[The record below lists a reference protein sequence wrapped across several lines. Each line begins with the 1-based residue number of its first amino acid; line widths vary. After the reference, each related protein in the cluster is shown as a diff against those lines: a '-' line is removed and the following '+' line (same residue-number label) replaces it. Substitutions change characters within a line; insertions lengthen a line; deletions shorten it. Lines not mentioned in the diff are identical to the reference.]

1 MSRDFRRGGPKSRE
15 EYDVILKIDQDQ
27 HSMDAA
33 TSEYS
38 VIVNRDGEHVHVS
51 PRRNKEGEWEL
62 DLYDGRRV
70 VFPGGFPFEVTLPQ
84 FRHLQVLKITTKGI
98 RTIPEGI
105 KDLENITRLWLVRGD
120 LEGFPSAV
128 CQLNKLTHLYLNG
141 NEKIK
146 AIPPGTCGKMKRL
159 RELYMARCGLT
170 CLPEDLDQM
179 VNLETLYLTGNSLS
193 HLGNGLKN
201 MTKLTYVDLCYNPFE
216 SLEEEFPFDTLVNIE
231 YLDLSETNMKTL
243 PGEIGQMVKIKRI
256 LLFGNQLE
264 CLPKEF
270 CNLPSDALVYL
281 SGNLLTSP
289 PLDVCESGM
298 PSIKSYFQSLE
309 GDTAV
314 KRTKRTK
321 MIVLGESQSGKSSLL
336 RAILLFLKGLV
347 QDACVKEED
356 RTIGI
361 DQHRVSLKDVDLVVL
376 DSGGQRSYSPINQLF
391 TSNSCLVIITADAKQ
406 YTVTGEMAFRC
417 LVRPYLQRIYDYVK
431 AAVVLPVIT
440 KADLVTDDQLQ
451 LVATDLGHKI
461 LEFEKERESI
471 MDKHR
476 QQHSGMSTERQNITI
491 IAKKKEEWQESQQQY
506 QEWRMSKIMSTS
518 ARKAVGLNILLGYV
532 NELLQDRSLFPGL
545 DTLLP
550 SSWVKSEDQ
559 LQSLAKIHSPPIRSL
574 PATCDAIIPCGVS
587 TENAQGLLSYLHT
600 VGSICHYDQHPS
612 LRQHIILEP
621 QFLIDLLKA
630 VYHHQLNSILTMD
643 SIPPSQHSLVTQ
655 RELEGMLSNL
665 SENGIASV
673 KLLRL
678 VWSKFGFKE
687 EHDNLMIKLLVSFH
701 FAYVRCDN
709 DHVIKAVNALVEGN
723 VDDGCDDLLS
733 LLKEHNGELL
743 LPWFFPDKKPDGLPT
758 VHPSDR
764 SVSVCLAYSFS
775 LSLPEGLFQRVSA
788 RCHRHSNSTHHWL
801 SGVHMEYAAIT
812 AVLLCDEKRAEIVLS
827 ANTLQS
833 VNAHARLWQ
842 VVSRLITDIENEIRH
857 APGAIHVVQRYMS
870 ASPED
875 IQSAPNVGARQD
887 EVQLHKDYP
896 VFQVSVKDP
905 VARELKKH
913 KTALANAQAFI
924 KLPLANVLSTES
936 GQEVTEQEAEDIAF
950 QIENDSAVSK
960 LRFALR
966 VKETSVESSDV
977 CDRALAVI
985 HKWRQSTSYACVSI
999 LRDALHKVG
1008 LEKVDKSVFGH
1019 IQDCTL
1025 SKPEAGASLPETVN
1039 LEGKSR
1045 STPGEQTVLVSH
1057 CSNSIGL
1064 VGFADMLSRNF
1075 EVATPSTLSIALHG
1089 VVFCIELLSENKVFQ
1104 AVLKLGV
1111 AQWHS
1116 IGLQMGLTGPQIKA
1130 CTFDIPSLGS
1140 KLEALIEVKI
1150 RECGVEE
1157 TEKCLLSACERIPEP
1172 IIGSVL
1178 DYIKSGS
1185 SGMSPHESV
1194 QGRCQCL
1201 LLLVMLHLLLC
1212 PSCVKCCSLKMTT
1225 LGVPG
1230 LPLQRLK
1237 S

>member
-1 MSRDFRRGGPKSRE
+1 MSTFVSRDFRRGGPKSRE
-15 EYDVILKIDQDQ
+15 EYDVILEIDQKQ

-38 VIVNRDGEHVHVS
+38 VIVNRDGERVHVS
-51 PRRNKEGEWEL
+51 PRRNEEGEWEL

-84 FRHLQVLKITTKGI
+84 FRHLQVLKISTEGI

-105 KDLENITRLWLVRGD
+105 KDLENVTRLVLGYGD

-128 CQLNKLTHLYLNG
+128 CQLNKLTELNLSG

-146 AIPPGTCGKMKRL
+146 EIPPGACGKMKRL
-159 RELYMARCGLT
+159 RELDMARCGLT

-179 VNLETLYLTGNSLS
+179 VNLETLSLRDNSLS
-193 HLGNGLKN
+193 HLCNGFKN
-201 MTKLTYVDLCYNPFE
+201 MTKLTWVSLGENPFE

-231 YLDLSETNMKTL
+231 YLDLDHTNMKTL
-243 PGEIGQMVKIKRI
+243 PGGIGQMVKIKQI
-256 LLFGNQLE
+256 SLYGNQLE

-270 CNLPSDALVYL
+270 CNLPSDAQVYL
-281 SGNLLTSP
+281 FDNPLSSP

-440 KADLVTDDQLQ
+440 KADLVTHDQLQ
-451 LVATDLGHKI
+451 LVITDLGHKI
-461 LEFEKERESI
+461 CEFEKERESI
-471 MDKHR
+471 MDMHR
-476 QQHSGMSTERQNITI
+476 QQHSGMSTERQNITV
-491 IAKKKEEWQESQQQY
+491 IAKKEDDEWPETEQDYEEY
-506 QEWRMSKIMSTS
+506 VSKIMSTS
-518 ARKAVGLNILLGYV
+518 ARTSVGLDNLLGYV

-550 SSWVKSEDQ
+550 SSWVQSEDQ
-559 LQSLAKIHSPPIRSL
+559 LQSLAKIHSPPICSL
-574 PATCDAIIPCGVS
+574 PATCDAIVPCGVS
-587 TENAQGLLSYLHT
+587 PENAQGLLSYLHT

-612 LRQHIILEP
+612 LRQHVFLQP

-643 SIPPSQHSLVTQ
+643 SIPPSQRSLVTQ

-678 VWSKFGFKE
+678 VWSKFGFKQ

-842 VVSRLITDIENEIRH
+842 VVSRLITDIENEIRQ

-870 ASPED
+870 ASPEG

-905 VARELKKH
+905 VAREVEKH
-913 KTALANAQAFI
+913 KIAVADAQTFI
-924 KLPLANVLSTES
+924 SLPLANVLSPES

-985 HKWRQSTSYACVSI
+985 NKWRQSTSYACVSI

-1008 LEKVDKSVFGH
+1008 LQSIDESVFGH
-1019 IQDCTL
+1019 IQDWTL
-1025 SKPEAGASLPETVN
+1025 TRPESGTASLSLPGIPGSA
-1039 LEGKSR
+1039 GKR
-1045 STPGEQTVLVSH
+1045 SSSPGKE
-1057 CSNSIGL
+1057 I
-1064 VGFADMLSRNF
+1064 
-1075 EVATPSTLSIALHG
+1075 
-1089 VVFCIELLSENKVFQ
+1089 VV
-1104 AVLKLGV
+1104 
-1111 AQWHS
+1111 
-1116 IGLQMGLTGPQIKA
+1116 
-1130 CTFDIPSLGS
+1130 D
-1140 KLEALIEVKI
+1140 
-1150 RECGVEE
+1150 
-1157 TEKCLLSACERIPEP
+1157 
-1172 IIGSVL
+1172 
-1178 DYIKSGS
+1178 
-1185 SGMSPHESV
+1185 
-1194 QGRCQCL
+1194 
-1201 LLLVMLHLLLC
+1201 
-1212 PSCVKCCSLKMTT
+1212 
-1225 LGVPG
+1225 
-1230 LPLQRLK
+1230 
-1237 S
+1237 

>member
-1 MSRDFRRGGPKSRE
+1 M
-15 EYDVILKIDQDQ
+15 
-27 HSMDAA
+27 
-33 TSEYS
+33 
-38 VIVNRDGEHVHVS
+38 
-51 PRRNKEGEWEL
+51 
-62 DLYDGRRV
+62 
-70 VFPGGFPFEVTLPQ
+70 
-84 FRHLQVLKITTKGI
+84 
-98 RTIPEGI
+98 
-105 KDLENITRLWLVRGD
+105 
-120 LEGFPSAV
+120 
-128 CQLNKLTHLYLNG
+128 CQLNKLTQLALSG

-146 AIPPGTCGKMKRL
+146 EIPPGACGKMKRL
-159 RELYMARCGLT
+159 RELFMVGCGLT

-179 VNLETLYLTGNSLS
+179 VNLEALNLRGNSPS

-201 MTKLTYVDLCYNPFE
+201 MTKLTYVDLGDNPFE

-231 YLDLSETNMKTL
+231 ELRLDQTNMKTL
-243 PGEIGQMVKIKRI
+243 PGGIGQMVKIKI
-256 LLFGNQLE
+256 IWLEGNKLE

-270 CNLPSDALVYL
+270 CNLPSDAEVDLDDNPL
-281 SGNLLTSP
+281 SSP

-336 RAILLFLKGLV
+336 RAILLFLKRLV

-391 TSNSCLVIITADAKQ
+391 TSNSCLVIITTDAKQ

-431 AAVVLPVIT
+431 TAVVLPVIT
-440 KADLVTDDQLQ
+440 KADLVTHDQLQ
-451 LVATDLGHKI
+451 LVITDLGHKI

-476 QQHSGMSTERQNITI
+476 QQHSGMSTDRQNITI
-491 IAKKKEEWQESQQQY
+491 IAKRNRFETQQQY
-506 QEWRMSKIMSTS
+506 QERIMSTS
-518 ARKAVGLNILLGYV
+518 ARTAVGLNNLLGYV

-550 SSWVKSEDQ
+550 SSWVQSEDQ

-574 PATCDAIIPCGVS
+574 PATCDAIVPCGVS
-587 TENAQGLLSYLHT
+587 PENAQCLLSYLHT

-612 LRQHIILEP
+612 LRQHVFLQP

-630 VYHHQLNSILTMD
+630 VYHHQLNSMLTVD
-643 SIPPSQHSLVTQ
+643 SIPPSQRSLVTQ

-842 VVSRLITDIENEIRH
+842 VVSRLITDIENEIRQ

-870 ASPED
+870 ASPEG

-887 EVQLHKDYP
+887 EVQLHKEYP

-913 KTALANAQAFI
+913 KIAVANAQAFI
-924 KLPLANVLSTES
+924 KLPLANVLSTEN
-936 GQEVTEQEAEDIAF
+936 GERVTEQEAEDIAI
-950 QIENDSAVSK
+950 QIEDDSSVSE
-960 LRFALR
+960 LSFLLR
-966 VKETSVESSDV
+966 VKEAEVESSGV
-977 CDRALAVI
+977 HFKVFAAI
-985 HKWRQSTSYACVSI
+985 NKWRQSSSHACISV
-999 LRDALHKVG
+999 LRDVLHKVG
-1008 LEKVDKSVFGH
+1008 LQEVDESVFGH
-1019 IQDCTL
+1019 IQDQTL
-1025 SKPEAGASLPETVN
+1025 TKLQAGASALSLP
-1039 LEGKSR
+1039 G
-1045 STPGEQTVLVSH
+1045 
-1057 CSNSIGL
+1057 
-1064 VGFADMLSRNF
+1064 
-1075 EVATPSTLSIALHG
+1075 
-1089 VVFCIELLSENKVFQ
+1089 
-1104 AVLKLGV
+1104 
-1111 AQWHS
+1111 
-1116 IGLQMGLTGPQIKA
+1116 
-1130 CTFDIPSLGS
+1130 IPD
-1140 KLEALIEVKI
+1140 
-1150 RECGVEE
+1150 VEME
-1157 TEKCLLSACERIPEP
+1157 
-1172 IIGSVL
+1172 
-1178 DYIKSGS
+1178 
-1185 SGMSPHESV
+1185 SGMSQHQSV
-1194 QGRCQCL
+1194 GGEYGWLVRPML
-1201 LLLVMLHLLLC
+1201 LN
-1212 PSCVKCCSLKMTT
+1212 
-1225 LGVPG
+1225 
-1230 LPLQRLK
+1230 
-1237 S
+1237 

>member
-1 MSRDFRRGGPKSRE
+1 ME
-15 EYDVILKIDQDQ
+15 C
-27 HSMDAA
+27 
-33 TSEYS
+33 S
-38 VIVNRDGEHVHVS
+38 VMVKRDGEDVRVS
-51 PRRNKEGEWEL
+51 PRRNEKVEWEL
-62 DLYDGRRV
+62 DLHYSLGSRV
-70 VFPGGFPFEVTLPQ
+70 VVPGGFPFEVTLPQ
-84 FRHLQVLKITTKGI
+84 FRHLQFLKISTKGI
-98 RTIPEGI
+98 RTIPEGM
-105 KDLENITRLWLVRGD
+105 KDLENVTRLWLEDGD

-128 CQLNKLTHLYLNG
+128 CQLNKLTQLALSG

-146 AIPPGTCGKMKRL
+146 EIPPGACGKMKRL
-159 RELYMARCGLT
+159 REFSMYRCGLT

-179 VNLETLYLTGNSLS
+179 VDLDTLALSDNSLS
-193 HLGNGLKN
+193 HLGNNLKN
-201 MTKLTYVDLCYNPFE
+201 MTKLTYVDLGYNPFE

-231 YLDLSETNMKTL
+231 YLHLENTNLKTL
-243 PGEIGQMVKIKRI
+243 PGWIGQMVKIKSIR
-256 LLFGNQLE
+256 LQGNKLE

-270 CNLPSDALVYL
+270 CNLPSDAEVHLFGNPL
-281 SGNLLTSP
+281 SSP

-440 KADLVTDDQLQ
+440 KADLVTHDQLQ
-451 LVATDLGHKI
+451 LVITDLGHKL
-461 LEFEKERESI
+461 LEFENERESI
-471 MDKHR
+471 MDNNR

-491 IAKKKEEWQESQQQY
+491 IAKIDLDLDISLDENIARHQDK
-506 QEWRMSKIMSTS
+506 RVSKITSTS
-518 ARKAVGLNILLGYV
+518 ARTAVGINDLLGYV

-550 SSWVKSEDQ
+550 SSWVQSEDQ

-574 PATCDAIIPCGVS
+574 PATCDAIVPCGVS
-587 TENAQGLLSYLHT
+587 PENAQGLLSYLHT

-612 LRQHIILEP
+612 LRQHVFLQP

-630 VYHHQLNSILTMD
+630 VYHHQLNSMLTVD
-643 SIPPSQHSLVTQ
+643 SIPPSQRSLVTQ

-678 VWSKFGFKE
+678 IWSKFGFKE
-687 EHDNLMIKLLVSFH
+687 EHDNLMIKLLVSFN

-709 DHVIKAVNALVEGN
+709 EHVIETVNALVEGN
-723 VDDGCDDLLS
+723 VDQGSDDLLG
-733 LLKEHNGELL
+733 LLKEHNGDLL

-764 SVSVCLAYSFS
+764 SISVCLAYSFS

-842 VVSRLITDIENEIRH
+842 VVSRLITDIENEIRQ

-870 ASPED
+870 ASPEG

-913 KTALANAQAFI
+913 KTAVANAQAFI
-924 KLPLANVLSTES
+924 KLPLAKVLSTENGEERS
-936 GQEVTEQEAEDIAF
+936 
-950 QIENDSAVSK
+950 
-960 LRFALR
+960 
-966 VKETSVESSDV
+966 
-977 CDRALAVI
+977 DRA
-985 HKWRQSTSYACVSI
+985 
-999 LRDALHKVG
+999 
-1008 LEKVDKSVFGH
+1008 
-1019 IQDCTL
+1019 
-1025 SKPEAGASLPETVN
+1025 
-1039 LEGKSR
+1039 
-1045 STPGEQTVLVSH
+1045 
-1057 CSNSIGL
+1057 
-1064 VGFADMLSRNF
+1064 
-1075 EVATPSTLSIALHG
+1075 
-1089 VVFCIELLSENKVFQ
+1089 
-1104 AVLKLGV
+1104 
-1111 AQWHS
+1111 
-1116 IGLQMGLTGPQIKA
+1116 
-1130 CTFDIPSLGS
+1130 
-1140 KLEALIEVKI
+1140 
-1150 RECGVEE
+1150 
-1157 TEKCLLSACERIPEP
+1157 
-1172 IIGSVL
+1172 
-1178 DYIKSGS
+1178 
-1185 SGMSPHESV
+1185 
-1194 QGRCQCL
+1194 RC
-1201 LLLVMLHLLLC
+1201 
-1212 PSCVKCCSLKMTT
+1212 
-1225 LGVPG
+1225 
-1230 LPLQRLK
+1230 
-1237 S
+1237 

>member
-1 MSRDFRRGGPKSRE
+1 MSTFVSRDFRRGGPKSRE

-38 VIVNRDGEHVHVS
+38 VIVNTDDGEHVHVS

-84 FRHLQVLKITTKGI
+84 FRHLQVLMISTEGI

-105 KDLENITRLWLVRGD
+105 KDLENVTRLVLVYGD

-128 CQLNKLTHLYLNG
+128 CQLNKLTQLDLGG

-146 AIPPGTCGKMKRL
+146 EIPPGACGRMKRL
-159 RELYMARCGLT
+159 RGLYMWGCGLT

-179 VNLETLYLTGNSLS
+179 VNLETLNLRDNSLS

-201 MTKLTYVDLCYNPFE
+201 MTKLTWVNLDDNPFE

-231 YLDLSETNMKTL
+231 YLYLARTNMKTL
-243 PGEIGQMVKIKRI
+243 PGGIGQMVKIKTI
-256 LLFGNQLE
+256 YLIGNRLE

-270 CNLPSDALVYL
+270 CNLPSDATVYL
-281 SGNLLTSP
+281 HGNPLSSP
-289 PLDVCESGM
+289 PLDVCYAGM

-336 RAILLFLKGLV
+336 RAILLFLQGLV

-440 KADLVTDDQLQ
+440 KADLVTHDQLQ
-451 LVATDLGHKI
+451 LVITDLGHKI
-461 LEFEKERESI
+461 LEFQKERESI
-471 MDKHR
+471 MEKHR

-491 IAKKKEEWQESQQQY
+491 MSKKKEEWWETQQQY
-506 QEWRMSKIMSTS
+506 EERYVSKIMSTS
-518 ARKAVGLNILLGYV
+518 ARTAVGLNILLGYV
-532 NELLQDRSLFPGL
+532 NELLQDRSLFPSL

-550 SSWVKSEDQ
+550 SSWVKSEDE
-559 LQSLAKIHSPPIRSL
+559 LQSLAKIHSPPIHSL
-574 PATCDAIIPCGVS
+574 PATCDAIVPCGVS
-587 TENAQGLLSYLHT
+587 PENAQGLLSYLHT
-600 VGSICHYDQHPS
+600 VGSICHYDQRPS
-612 LRQHIILEP
+612 LRQHIFLQP

-643 SIPPSQHSLVTQ
+643 SIPPSQRSLVTQ
-655 RELEGMLSNL
+655 RELEEMLSNL

-678 VWSKFGFKE
+678 IWSKFGFKA
-687 EHDNLMIKLLVSFH
+687 EHDNLMIKLLVSFN

-758 VHPSDR
+758 ERPSDR

-812 AVLLCDEKRAEIVLS
+812 AVLLCDEERAEIVLS
-827 ANTLQS
+827 ANTVMS

-842 VVSRLITDIENEIRH
+842 VVSRLITDIENEIRQ
-857 APGAIHVVQRYMS
+857 AAGALHVVRRYMS
-870 ASPED
+870 ASPEG
-875 IQSAPNVGARQD
+875 IQSAPNVGARRD
-887 EVQLHKDYP
+887 EVRLHKDYP

-905 VARELKKH
+905 VAREVEKH
-913 KTALANAQAFI
+913 KIAVADAQTFI
-924 KLPLANVLSTES
+924 SLPLANVLSPES

-985 HKWRQSTSYACVSI
+985 NKWRQSTSYACVSI

-1008 LEKVDKSVFGH
+1008 LQSIDESVFGH
-1019 IQDCTL
+1019 IQDWTL
-1025 SKPEAGASLPETVN
+1025 TRPESGTASLSLPGIPGSA
-1039 LEGKSR
+1039 GKRR
-1045 STPGEQTVLVSH
+1045 SSPGKE
-1057 CSNSIGL
+1057 I
-1064 VGFADMLSRNF
+1064 
-1075 EVATPSTLSIALHG
+1075 
-1089 VVFCIELLSENKVFQ
+1089 VV
-1104 AVLKLGV
+1104 
-1111 AQWHS
+1111 
-1116 IGLQMGLTGPQIKA
+1116 
-1130 CTFDIPSLGS
+1130 D
-1140 KLEALIEVKI
+1140 
-1150 RECGVEE
+1150 
-1157 TEKCLLSACERIPEP
+1157 
-1172 IIGSVL
+1172 
-1178 DYIKSGS
+1178 
-1185 SGMSPHESV
+1185 
-1194 QGRCQCL
+1194 
-1201 LLLVMLHLLLC
+1201 
-1212 PSCVKCCSLKMTT
+1212 
-1225 LGVPG
+1225 
-1230 LPLQRLK
+1230 
-1237 S
+1237 

>member
-1 MSRDFRRGGPKSRE
+1 
-15 EYDVILKIDQDQ
+15 
-27 HSMDAA
+27 MDAA
-33 TSEYS
+33 PSECS
-38 VIVNRDGEHVHVS
+38 VMVKRDGEDVRVS
-51 PRRNKEGEWEL
+51 SRRNEKGEWVL
-62 DLYDGRRV
+62 DLYDGIRV
-70 VFPGGFPFEVTLPQ
+70 VVPGGFPFEVTLPQ
-84 FRHLQVLKITTKGI
+84 FRHLQVLMISTKGM
-98 RTIPEGI
+98 RTIPGDI
-105 KDLENITRLWLVRGD
+105 KDLENVTRLWLVDGD

-128 CQLNKLTHLYLNG
+128 CQLNKLTQLNLSW

-146 AIPPGTCGKMKRL
+146 EIPPGACGKMKRL
-159 RELYMARCGLT
+159 RELYMSRCGLT
-170 CLPEDLDQM
+170 CLPKDLDQM
-179 VNLETLYLTGNSLS
+179 VNLETLDLPDNSLS

-201 MTKLTYVDLCYNPFE
+201 MTKLTWVDLGDNPFDC
-216 SLEEEFPFDTLVNIE
+216 LEEEFPFDTLVNIE
-231 YLDLSETNMKTL
+231 HLDLENTNMKIL
-243 PGEIGQMVKIKRI
+243 PGGIGQMVKIKSI
-256 LLFGNQLE
+256 YLDGNKLK

-270 CNLPSDALVYL
+270 CNLPSDASVILDDNPL
-281 SGNLLTSP
+281 SSP

-321 MIVLGESQSGKSSLL
+321 MIVLGESQSGKSSLI
-336 RAILLFLKGLV
+336 RAILLFLK
-347 QDACVKEED
+347 DANRPTIIRAVKQLFKGTMKKDICVKEED

-440 KADLVTDDQLQ
+440 KADLVTEDQLQ
-451 LVATDLGHKI
+451 VVTTDLGHKI

-491 IAKKKEEWQESQQQY
+491 IAKIDWDLDISLDENIARHQDK
-506 QEWRMSKIMSTS
+506 RVSKITSTS
-518 ARKAVGLNILLGYV
+518 ARTAVGINDLLGYV

-559 LQSLAKIHSPPIRSL
+559 LQSLAKIRSPPIRSL
-574 PATCDAIIPCGVS
+574 PATCDAIVPCGVS
-587 TENAQGLLSYLHT
+587 PKNAQGLLSYLHT
-600 VGSICHYDQHPS
+600 VGSICHYDQLPS
-612 LRQHIILEP
+612 LRQHVFLQP

-643 SIPPSQHSLVTQ
+643 SIPLSQRSLVTP
-655 RELEGMLSNL
+655 RELKGMLTKL

-678 VWSKFGFKE
+678 IWSKFGFKE
-687 EHDNLMIKLLVSFH
+687 EHDNLMIKLLVSFN

-709 DHVIKAVNALVEGN
+709 EHVIETVNALVEGN
-723 VDDGCDDLLS
+723 LDQGSDDLLG

-743 LPWFFPDKKPDGLPT
+743 LPWFFQDKKPDGLPT
-758 VHPSDR
+758 VCLSDQ
-764 SVSVCLAYSFS
+764 SVSVCLTYSFS
-775 LSLPEGLFQRVSA
+775 MSFPEGLFQRVSA

-812 AVLLCDEKRAEIVLS
+812 AHLQCDEESAEMVLS
-827 ANTLQS
+827 ASTVRSL
-833 VNAHARLWQ
+833 NAYDRLWQ
-842 VVSRLITDIENEIRH
+842 VVWRLIIDIENEIKQ
-857 APGAIHVVQRYMS
+857 APGTVHTVQRYIS
-870 ASPED
+870 ATSLNG
-875 IQSAPNVGARQD
+875 IQSVPGVGARED
-887 EVQLHKDYP
+887 DVQLHKDFP
-896 VFQVSVKDP
+896 VFQMNAKDP
-905 VARELKKH
+905 VACEVEKH
-913 KTALANAQAFI
+913 KIAVADAQAFI
-924 KLPLANVLSTES
+924 KLPLANVLSPEN
-936 GQEVTEQEAEDIAF
+936 GQEVTEQDAEDVAF
-950 QIENDSAVSK
+950 LIENDSAVSK

-985 HKWRQSTSYACVSI
+985 NKWRQSTSYACVSI
-999 LRDALHKVG
+999 LRDALHRVG
-1008 LEKVDKSVFGH
+1008 LQKVDKSVFGH
-1019 IQDCTL
+1019 IRDCTL
-1025 SKPEAGASLPETVN
+1025 SKPEAESSLPETVH
-1039 LEGKSR
+1039 LEGKSK
-1045 STPGEQTVLVSH
+1045 STPGEQIVIVSH
-1057 CSNSIGL
+1057 YRDSKGL
-1064 VGFADMLSRNF
+1064 VGFADRLTRNF
-1075 EVATPSTLSIALHG
+1075 QVATLSYCTLNG
-1089 VVFCIELLSENKVFQ
+1089 VVLCIELLSENKVFQ

-1130 CTFDIPSLGS
+1130 CTFDIPSLSS
-1140 KLEALIEVKI
+1140 KLEALIELKI

-1172 IIGSVL
+1172 IIGSVM
-1178 DYIKSGS
+1178 DFIKSRS
-1185 SGMSPHESV
+1185 SGMSEH
-1194 QGRCQCL
+1194 
-1201 LLLVMLHLLLC
+1201 
-1212 PSCVKCCSLKMTT
+1212 KSLN
-1225 LGVPG
+1225 GECD
-1230 LPLQRLK
+1230 
-1237 S
+1237 

>member
-15 EYDVILKIDQDQ
+15 EYDVILKIDQKQ

-51 PRRNKEGEWEL
+51 PRRNEEGEWEL
-62 DLYDGRRV
+62 DLYGRRV
-70 VFPGGFPFEVTLPQ
+70 VIPGGFPFEVTLPQ

-105 KDLENITRLWLVRGD
+105 KDLENVTRLWLVVGD

-128 CQLNKLTHLYLNG
+128 CQLNKLTDLNLSW
-141 NEKIK
+141 NQKIK
-146 AIPPGTCGKMKRL
+146 EIPPGACGKMKRL
-159 RELYMARCGLT
+159 RRLYMSGCGLT

-179 VNLETLYLTGNSLS
+179 VNLETLDLRGNSLS
-193 HLGNGLKN
+193 HLGNNLKN
-201 MTKLTYVDLCYNPFE
+201 MTKLTYVLLAENPFE

-231 YLDLSETNMKTL
+231 CLYLGRTNMKTL
-243 PGEIGQMVKIKRI
+243 PGGIGQMVKIKEI
-256 LLFGNQLE
+256 SLYGNQLE

-270 CNLPSDALVYL
+270 CNLPSDAQVYL
-281 SGNLLTSP
+281 FDNPLSSP

-321 MIVLGESQSGKSSLL
+321 MIVLGESQSGKSSLI

-440 KADLVTDDQLQ
+440 KADLVTHDQLQ
-451 LVATDLGHKI
+451 LVITDLGHKI
-461 LEFEKERESI
+461 LEFQEERESI
-471 MDKHR
+471 VDKHR
-476 QQHSGMSTERQNITI
+476 QQHSGMSTDRQNITI
-491 IAKKKEEWQESQQQY
+491 IAKKFEEWVESQQEY
-506 QEWRMSKIMSTS
+506 EERCVSKIMSTS
-518 ARKAVGLNILLGYV
+518 ARRAVGLNNLLGYV
-532 NELLQDRSLFPGL
+532 NKLLQDRSLFPGL

-550 SSWVKSEDQ
+550 SSWVQSEDQ
-559 LQSLAKIHSPPIRSL
+559 LQSLAKIDSPPIRSL

-587 TENAQGLLSYLHT
+587 PENAQGLLSYLHT

-612 LRQHIILEP
+612 LRQHVFLQP

-630 VYHHQLNSILTMD
+630 IFHHQLNSILTMD
-643 SIPPSQHSLVTQ
+643 SITPSQRSLVTQ
-655 RELEGMLSNL
+655 RELEEMLTNL

-678 VWSKFGFKE
+678 VWSKFGFKQ
-687 EHDNLMIKLLVSFH
+687 EHENLMIKLLVSFN

-709 DHVIKAVNALVEGN
+709 EHVVKAVNALVEGN
-723 VDDGCDDLLS
+723 VDEGCDDLLS

-758 VHPSDR
+758 VHPSNR

-775 LSLPEGLFQRVSA
+775 VSLPEGLFQRVSA

-812 AVLLCDEKRAEIVLS
+812 AVLQCDEERAEIVLF
-827 ANTLQS
+827 ANTVQS

-842 VVSRLITDIENEIRH
+842 VVSRLIVDIESEIKQ
-857 APGAIHVVQRYMS
+857 APGAIHVVRRYMS
-870 ASPED
+870 ASPEG
-875 IQSAPNVGARQD
+875 IQSAPNVGARRN
-887 EVQLHKDYP
+887 EVHLHKDYP
-896 VFQVSVKDP
+896 VFQVSAKDP
-905 VARELKKH
+905 VARGLKKH
-913 KTALANAQAFI
+913 KIALANAQAFI
-924 KLPLANVLSTES
+924 KLPLVNVLSTEN
-936 GQEVTEQEAEDIAF
+936 GEKVTEQEAEDIAM
-950 QIENDSAVSK
+950 QIEDDSSVSE
-960 LRFALR
+960 LSFLLR
-966 VKETSVESSDV
+966 VKEAEVESSGV
-977 CDRALAVI
+977 HSKAFAVI
-985 HKWRQSTSYACVSI
+985 NKWRQSSSHACISV
-999 LRDALHKVG
+999 LRDVLHKVG
-1008 LEKVDKSVFGH
+1008 LQEVDESVFGH
-1019 IQDCTL
+1019 IQDQTL
-1025 SKPEAGASLPETVN
+1025 TKLQAGASALSLP
-1039 LEGKSR
+1039 G
-1045 STPGEQTVLVSH
+1045 
-1057 CSNSIGL
+1057 
-1064 VGFADMLSRNF
+1064 
-1075 EVATPSTLSIALHG
+1075 
-1089 VVFCIELLSENKVFQ
+1089 
-1104 AVLKLGV
+1104 
-1111 AQWHS
+1111 
-1116 IGLQMGLTGPQIKA
+1116 
-1130 CTFDIPSLGS
+1130 IPD
-1140 KLEALIEVKI
+1140 
-1150 RECGVEE
+1150 VEME
-1157 TEKCLLSACERIPEP
+1157 
-1172 IIGSVL
+1172 
-1178 DYIKSGS
+1178 
-1185 SGMSPHESV
+1185 SGMSQHQSV
-1194 QGRCQCL
+1194 GGEYGWLVRPML
-1201 LLLVMLHLLLC
+1201 LN
-1212 PSCVKCCSLKMTT
+1212 
-1225 LGVPG
+1225 
-1230 LPLQRLK
+1230 
-1237 S
+1237 

>member
-1 MSRDFRRGGPKSRE
+1 MSTFVSRDFRRGGPKSRE

-38 VIVNRDGEHVHVS
+38 VIVNTDDGEHVHVS
-51 PRRNKEGEWEL
+51 PRRNEEGEWEL
-62 DLYDGRRV
+62 DLSWHGGSRV

-84 FRHLQVLKITTKGI
+84 FRHLQVLMISTEGI

-105 KDLENITRLWLVRGD
+105 KDLENVTRLLLVDGD

-128 CQLNKLTHLYLNG
+128 CQLNKLTQLALSG

-146 AIPPGTCGKMKRL
+146 EIPPGACGKMKRL
-159 RELYMARCGLT
+159 REFSMYRCGLT

-179 VNLETLYLTGNSLS
+179 VDLDTLALSDNSLS
-193 HLGNGLKN
+193 HLGNNLKN
-201 MTKLTYVDLCYNPFE
+201 MTKLTYVDLGDNPFE

-231 YLDLSETNMKTL
+231 HLYLDRTNMKTL
-243 PGEIGQMVKIKRI
+243 PGGIGQMVKIKT
-256 LLFGNQLE
+256 LYLYGNQLE

-270 CNLPSDALVYL
+270 CNLPSDATVFLGRNPL
-281 SGNLLTSP
+281 SSP

-406 YTVTGEMAFRC
+406 YTVTGEIAFRC

-440 KADLVTDDQLQ
+440 KADLVTHDQLQ
-451 LVATDLGHKI
+451 LVITDLGHKI

-491 IAKKKEEWQESQQQY
+491 MSKKKEERWETQQQY
-506 QEWRMSKIMSTS
+506 EERYVSKIMSTS
-518 ARKAVGLNILLGYV
+518 ARTAVGLNILLGYV
-532 NELLQDRSLFPGL
+532 NELLQDRSLFPSL

-550 SSWVKSEDQ
+550 SSWVKSEDE
-559 LQSLAKIHSPPIRSL
+559 LQSLAKIHSPPIHSL
-574 PATCDAIIPCGVS
+574 PATCDAIVPCGVS
-587 TENAQGLLSYLHT
+587 PENAQGLLSYLHT
-600 VGSICHYDQHPS
+600 VGSICHYDQRPS
-612 LRQHIILEP
+612 LRQHIFLQP

-643 SIPPSQHSLVTQ
+643 SIPPSQRSLVTQ
-655 RELEGMLSNL
+655 RELEEMLSNL

-678 VWSKFGFKE
+678 IWSKFGFKA
-687 EHDNLMIKLLVSFH
+687 EHDNLMIKLLVSFN

-723 VDDGCDDLLS
+723 VDDRCDDLLS

-758 VHPSDR
+758 ERPSDR

-812 AVLLCDEKRAEIVLS
+812 AVLLCDEERAEIVLS
-827 ANTLQS
+827 ANTVMS

-842 VVSRLITDIENEIRH
+842 VVSRLITDIENEIRQ
-857 APGAIHVVQRYMS
+857 AAGALHVVRRYMS
-870 ASPED
+870 ASPEG
-875 IQSAPNVGARQD
+875 IQSAPNVGARRD
-887 EVQLHKDYP
+887 EVRLHKDYP

-905 VARELKKH
+905 VAREVEKH
-913 KTALANAQAFI
+913 KIAVADAQTFI
-924 KLPLANVLSTES
+924 SLPLANVLSPES

-966 VKETSVESSDV
+966 VKDVSVESSDV

-985 HKWRQSTSYACVSI
+985 NKWRHSSSYACVSI

-1008 LEKVDKSVFGH
+1008 LQEVDKSVFGH
-1019 IQDCTL
+1019 IRDQALT
-1025 SKPEAGASLPETVN
+1025 
-1039 LEGKSR
+1039 KSE
-1045 STPGEQTVLVSH
+1045 P
-1057 CSNSIGL
+1057 
-1064 VGFADMLSRNF
+1064 A
-1075 EVATPSTLSIALHG
+1075 A
-1089 VVFCIELLSENKVFQ
+1089 
-1104 AVLKLGV
+1104 
-1111 AQWHS
+1111 
-1116 IGLQMGLTGPQIKA
+1116 
-1130 CTFDIPSLGS
+1130 
-1140 KLEALIEVKI
+1140 
-1150 RECGVEE
+1150 
-1157 TEKCLLSACERIPEP
+1157 LSAHDT
-1172 IIGSVL
+1172 L
-1178 DYIKSGS
+1178 DSDSKHSG
-1185 SGMSPHESV
+1185 EEIV
-1194 QGRCQCL
+1194 QF
-1201 LLLVMLHLLLC
+1201 
-1212 PSCVKCCSLKMTT
+1212 SL
-1225 LGVPG
+1225 
-1230 LPLQRLK
+1230 Q
-1237 S
+1237 

>member
-1 MSRDFRRGGPKSRE
+1 MSTFVSRDFRRGGPKSRE

-38 VIVNRDGEHVHVS
+38 VIVNRYGEHVHVS
-51 PRRNKEGEWEL
+51 PRRNEVGEWEL

-70 VFPGGFPFEVTLPQ
+70 VVPGGFPFEVTLPQ
-84 FRHLQVLKITTKGI
+84 FRHLQVLKISTEGI

-105 KDLENITRLWLVRGD
+105 KDLENVTRLWLLDGD

-128 CQLNKLTHLYLNG
+128 CQLNKLTQLDLSG
-141 NEKIK
+141 NKKIK
-146 AIPPGTCGKMKRL
+146 EIPPGACGKMKRL
-159 RELYMARCGLT
+159 RRLYMDGCGLT

-179 VNLETLYLTGNSLS
+179 VNLETLSLRDNSLS
-193 HLGNGLKN
+193 HLCNGLKN
-201 MTKLTYVDLCYNPFE
+201 MTKLTYVDLGNNPFE

-231 YLDLSETNMKTL
+231 VLNLSMTNMKTL
-243 PGEIGQMVKIKRI
+243 PGGIGQMVKIKI
-256 LLFGNQLE
+256 IFLYLNKLE
-264 CLPKEF
+264 CLPKDF
-270 CNLPSDALVYL
+270 CNLPSGATVRLDDNPL
-281 SGNLLTSP
+281 SSP
-289 PLDVCESGM
+289 PLDVCRSGM

-391 TSNSCLVIITADAKQ
+391 TTNSCLVIITADAKQ

-461 LEFEKERESI
+461 WEFQKERESI

-476 QQHSGMSTERQNITI
+476 QQNSGMSRERQNITV
-491 IAKKKEEWQESQQQY
+491 IAKKEDDEWLETLETQQQY
-506 QEWRMSKIMSTS
+506 QERCASKIMSTS
-518 ARKAVGLNILLGYV
+518 ARTAVGLNNLLGYV

-550 SSWVKSEDQ
+550 SSWVQSEDQ
-559 LQSLAKIHSPPIRSL
+559 LQSLAKTHSPPICSL
-574 PATCDAIIPCGVS
+574 PATCDAIVPCGVS
-587 TENAQGLLSYLHT
+587 PENAQGLLSYLHT
-600 VGSICHYDQHPS
+600 VGSICHYDQRPS
-612 LRQHIILEP
+612 LRQHIFLQP

-643 SIPPSQHSLVTQ
+643 SIPPSQRSLVTQ
-655 RELEGMLSNL
+655 RELEEMLSNL

-678 VWSKFGFKE
+678 IWSKFGFKA
-687 EHDNLMIKLLVSFH
+687 EHDNLMIKLLVSFN

-758 VHPSDR
+758 ERPSDR

-812 AVLLCDEKRAEIVLS
+812 AVLLCDEERAEIVLS
-827 ANTLQS
+827 ANTVMS

-842 VVSRLITDIENEIRH
+842 VVSRLITDIENEIRQ
-857 APGAIHVVQRYMS
+857 AAGALHVVRRYMS
-870 ASPED
+870 ASPEG
-875 IQSAPNVGARQD
+875 IQSAPNVGARRD
-887 EVQLHKDYP
+887 EVRLHKDYP

-905 VARELKKH
+905 VAREVEKH
-913 KTALANAQAFI
+913 RIAVADAQTFI
-924 KLPLANVLSTES
+924 SLPLANVLSPES

-985 HKWRQSTSYACVSI
+985 NKWRQSTSYACVSI

-1008 LEKVDKSVFGH
+1008 LQSIDESVFGH
-1019 IQDCTL
+1019 IQDWTL
-1025 SKPEAGASLPETVN
+1025 HRPESGTASLSLPGIPGSA
-1039 LEGKSR
+1039 GKRIS
-1045 STPGEQTVLVSH
+1045 SPGKE
-1057 CSNSIGL
+1057 I
-1064 VGFADMLSRNF
+1064 
-1075 EVATPSTLSIALHG
+1075 
-1089 VVFCIELLSENKVFQ
+1089 VV
-1104 AVLKLGV
+1104 
-1111 AQWHS
+1111 
-1116 IGLQMGLTGPQIKA
+1116 
-1130 CTFDIPSLGS
+1130 D
-1140 KLEALIEVKI
+1140 
-1150 RECGVEE
+1150 
-1157 TEKCLLSACERIPEP
+1157 
-1172 IIGSVL
+1172 
-1178 DYIKSGS
+1178 
-1185 SGMSPHESV
+1185 
-1194 QGRCQCL
+1194 
-1201 LLLVMLHLLLC
+1201 
-1212 PSCVKCCSLKMTT
+1212 
-1225 LGVPG
+1225 
-1230 LPLQRLK
+1230 
-1237 S
+1237 

>member
-1 MSRDFRRGGPKSRE
+1 MSTFVSRDFRRGGPKSRE

-51 PRRNKEGEWEL
+51 PRRNEEGEWEL
-62 DLYDGRRV
+62 DLYGRRV
-70 VFPGGFPFEVTLPQ
+70 VIPGGFPFEVTLPQ
-84 FRHLQVLKITTKGI
+84 FRHLQVLMIRTEGI
-98 RTIPEGI
+98 RTIPEDI
-105 KDLENITRLWLVRGD
+105 KDLENVTRLRLVYGD

-128 CQLNKLTHLYLNG
+128 CQLNKLTQLNLNG

-146 AIPPGTCGKMKRL
+146 EIPPGACGKMKRL
-159 RELYMARCGLT
+159 RGLYMVGCGLT
-170 CLPEDLDQM
+170 CLPEDFDQM
-179 VNLETLYLTGNSLS
+179 VNLETLDLFHNSLS

-201 MTKLTYVDLCYNPFE
+201 MTKLTYVDLGYNPFE

-231 YLDLSETNMKTL
+231 YLDLDHTNMKTL
-243 PGEIGQMVKIKRI
+243 PGGIGQMVKIKTI
-256 LLFGNQLE
+256 WLQGNKLE
-264 CLPKEF
+264 CLPKEI
-270 CNLPSDALVYL
+270 CNLPSDATFYL
-281 SGNLLTSP
+281 SDNPLSSP
-289 PLDVCESGM
+289 PLDVCRSGM

-336 RAILLFLKGLV
+336 RAILLFLQGLV

-440 KADLVTDDQLQ
+440 KADLVTHDQLQ
-451 LVATDLGHKI
+451 LVITDLGHKI

-491 IAKKKEEWQESQQQY
+491 IAKKKDWRETQQEYEE
-506 QEWRMSKIMSTS
+506 RCVSKIMSTS
-518 ARKAVGLNILLGYV
+518 ARRAVGLNNLLGYV

-550 SSWVKSEDQ
+550 SSWVQSEDQ
-559 LQSLAKIHSPPIRSL
+559 LQSLAKIDSPPIRSL

-587 TENAQGLLSYLHT
+587 PENAQGLLSYLHT

-612 LRQHIILEP
+612 LRQHVFLQP

-630 VYHHQLNSILTMD
+630 IFHHQLNSILTMD
-643 SIPPSQHSLVTQ
+643 SITPSQRSLVTQ
-655 RELEGMLSNL
+655 RELEEMLTNL

-678 VWSKFGFKE
+678 VWSKFGFKQ
-687 EHDNLMIKLLVSFH
+687 EHENLMIKLLVSFN

-709 DHVIKAVNALVEGN
+709 EHVVKAVNALVEGN
-723 VDDGCDDLLS
+723 VDEGCDDLLS

-775 LSLPEGLFQRVSA
+775 VSLPEGLFQRVSA

-812 AVLLCDEKRAEIVLS
+812 AVLQCDEERAEIVLF
-827 ANTLQS
+827 ANTVQS

-842 VVSRLITDIENEIRH
+842 VVSRLIVDIESEIKQ
-857 APGAIHVVQRYMS
+857 APGAIHVVRRYMS
-870 ASPED
+870 ASPEG
-875 IQSAPNVGARQD
+875 IQSAPNVGARRN
-887 EVQLHKDYP
+887 EVHLHKDYP
-896 VFQVSVKDP
+896 VFQVSAKDP
-905 VARELKKH
+905 VARGLKKH
-913 KTALANAQAFI
+913 KIALANAQAFI
-924 KLPLANVLSTES
+924 KLPLVKVLSTEN
-936 GQEVTEQEAEDIAF
+936 GEEVTEQDAEDIATL
-950 QIENDSAVSK
+950 IDDDKALTK
-960 LRFALR
+960 LRMTLR
-966 VKETSVESSDV
+966 LKEADVVKSTDV

-985 HKWRQSTSYACVSI
+985 NKWRHSSSYACVSI

-1008 LEKVDKSVFGH
+1008 LQEVDESVFGH
-1019 IQDCTL
+1019 IQDQTL
-1025 SKPEAGASLPETVN
+1025 TKLQAGASALSLPGIPDAEAET
-1039 LEGKSR
+1039 
-1045 STPGEQTVLVSH
+1045 
-1057 CSNSIGL
+1057 
-1064 VGFADMLSRNF
+1064 
-1075 EVATPSTLSIALHG
+1075 
-1089 VVFCIELLSENKVFQ
+1089 
-1104 AVLKLGV
+1104 
-1111 AQWHS
+1111 
-1116 IGLQMGLTGPQIKA
+1116 
-1130 CTFDIPSLGS
+1130 
-1140 KLEALIEVKI
+1140 
-1150 RECGVEE
+1150 
-1157 TEKCLLSACERIPEP
+1157 
-1172 IIGSVL
+1172 
-1178 DYIKSGS
+1178 
-1185 SGMSPHESV
+1185 GMSPHRSV
-1194 QGRCQCL
+1194 GGEYGWLVILML
-1201 LLLVMLHLLLC
+1201 LH
-1212 PSCVKCCSLKMTT
+1212 
-1225 LGVPG
+1225 
-1230 LPLQRLK
+1230 
-1237 S
+1237 

>member
-1 MSRDFRRGGPKSRE
+1 MSTFVSRDFRRGGPKSRE
-15 EYDVILKIDQDQ
+15 EYDVILKIDQDH

-38 VIVNRDGEHVHVS
+38 VIVNRDDEHVHVS
-51 PRRNKEGEWEL
+51 PRRNKKGEWEL
-62 DLYDGRRV
+62 DLYDGTRV

-105 KDLENITRLWLVRGD
+105 KDLENVTRLWLVEGD

-128 CQLNKLTHLYLNG
+128 CQLNKLTQLDLSG

-146 AIPPGTCGKMKRL
+146 EIPPGTCGKMKRL
-159 RELYMARCGLT
+159 RVLYMYRCGLT

-179 VNLETLYLTGNSLS
+179 VNLETLYLSRNSLS

-201 MTKLTYVDLCYNPFE
+201 MTKLTYVNLGDNPFE

-231 YLDLSETNMKTL
+231 RLYLDQTNMKTL
-243 PGEIGQMVKIKRI
+243 PGGIGQMVKIKT
-256 LLFGNQLE
+256 LYLYGNQLE

-270 CNLPSDALVYL
+270 CNLPSDSRVYL
-281 SGNLLTSP
+281 SGNSLSSP

-309 GDTAV
+309 GNTAV

-321 MIVLGESQSGKSSLL
+321 MIVLGESQSGKSSLI
-336 RAILLFLKGLV
+336 RAILLFLK
-347 QDACVKEED
+347 DANRPTIIRAVKQLFKGTMKKDICVKEED

-391 TSNSCLVIITADAKQ
+391 TTNSCLVIITADAKQ

-461 LEFEKERESI
+461 LEFQKERESI

-476 QQHSGMSTERQNITI
+476 QQNSGMSTERQNITV
-491 IAKKKEEWQESQQQY
+491 IAKKEDDEWLETLETQQQY
-506 QEWRMSKIMSTS
+506 QERCASKIMSTS
-518 ARKAVGLNILLGYV
+518 ARTAVGLNNLLGYV

-545 DTLLP
+545 DALLP
-550 SSWVKSEDQ
+550 SSWVQSEDQ
-559 LQSLAKIHSPPIRSL
+559 LQSLAKIHSPPICSL
-574 PATCDAIIPCGVS
+574 PATCDAIVPCGVS
-587 TENAQGLLSYLHT
+587 PENAQGLLSYLHT

-612 LRQHIILEP
+612 LRQHVFLQP

-630 VYHHQLNSILTMD
+630 VYHHQLNSMLTVD
-643 SIPPSQHSLVTQ
+643 SIPPSQRSLVTQ

-687 EHDNLMIKLLVSFH
+687 EHDNLMIKLLVSFN

-709 DHVIKAVNALVEGN
+709 EHVIETVNALVEGN
-723 VDDGCDDLLS
+723 VDQGSDDLLG
-733 LLKEHNGELL
+733 LLKEHNGDLL

-764 SVSVCLAYSFS
+764 SISVCLAYSFS

-842 VVSRLITDIENEIRH
+842 VVSRLITDIENEIRQ

-870 ASPED
+870 ASPEG

-924 KLPLANVLSTES
+924 KLPLAKVLSTEN
-936 GQEVTEQEAEDIAF
+936 GEEVTEQDAEDIATL
-950 QIENDSAVSK
+950 IDDDKALTK
-960 LRFALR
+960 LRMTLKLKEADV
-966 VKETSVESSDV
+966 VKSTDV

-985 HKWRQSTSYACVSI
+985 NKWRQSSSYACVSI
-999 LRDALHKVG
+999 LRDVLHKVG
-1008 LEKVDKSVFGH
+1008 LQEVDESVFGH
-1019 IQDCTL
+1019 IQDQTL
-1025 SKPEAGASLPETVN
+1025 TKLQAGASALSLPGIPDAEAET
-1039 LEGKSR
+1039 
-1045 STPGEQTVLVSH
+1045 
-1057 CSNSIGL
+1057 
-1064 VGFADMLSRNF
+1064 
-1075 EVATPSTLSIALHG
+1075 
-1089 VVFCIELLSENKVFQ
+1089 
-1104 AVLKLGV
+1104 
-1111 AQWHS
+1111 
-1116 IGLQMGLTGPQIKA
+1116 
-1130 CTFDIPSLGS
+1130 
-1140 KLEALIEVKI
+1140 
-1150 RECGVEE
+1150 
-1157 TEKCLLSACERIPEP
+1157 
-1172 IIGSVL
+1172 
-1178 DYIKSGS
+1178 
-1185 SGMSPHESV
+1185 GMSPHRSV
-1194 QGRCQCL
+1194 GGEYGWLVILML
-1201 LLLVMLHLLLC
+1201 LH
-1212 PSCVKCCSLKMTT
+1212 
-1225 LGVPG
+1225 
-1230 LPLQRLK
+1230 
-1237 S
+1237 

>member
-1 MSRDFRRGGPKSRE
+1 MSTFVSRDFRRGGPKSRE

-38 VIVNRDGEHVHVS
+38 VIVNRYGEHVHVS
-51 PRRNKEGEWEL
+51 PRRNEVGEWEL

-70 VFPGGFPFEVTLPQ
+70 VVPGGFPFEVTLPQ
-84 FRHLQVLKITTKGI
+84 FRHLQVLKIRTKGI
-98 RTIPEGI
+98 RTIPEDI
-105 KDLENITRLWLVRGD
+105 KDLENVTRLVLVRGD

-128 CQLNKLTHLYLNG
+128 CQLNKLTHLTLSVNK
-141 NEKIK
+141 KIK
-146 AIPPGTCGKMKRL
+146 EIPPGACGKMKRL
-159 RELYMARCGLT
+159 IRLSMSGCGLT
-170 CLPEDLDQM
+170 CLPKDLDQM
-179 VNLETLYLTGNSLS
+179 VNLETLGLESNSLS

-201 MTKLTYVDLCYNPFE
+201 MTKLTYVDLGDNPFE

-231 YLDLSETNMKTL
+231 HLILSDTNMKTL
-243 PGEIGQMVKIKRI
+243 PGGIGQMVKIKVI
-256 LLFGNQLE
+256 SLGGNNLE

-270 CNLPSDALVYL
+270 CNLPSDATVRLLGNPL
-281 SGNLLTSP
+281 SSP
-289 PLDVCESGM
+289 PLDVCGSGM

-336 RAILLFLKGLV
+336 IAILLFLQGLV

-451 LVATDLGHKI
+451 LVATDLGHKL

-471 MDKHR
+471 VYKHK
-476 QQHSGMSTERQNITI
+476 QQHSGMSTERQNITV
-491 IAKKKEEWQESQQQY
+491 IAKRSSEWETLQRYEK
-506 QEWRMSKIMSTS
+506 RCVSKIMYTS
-518 ARKAVGLNILLGYV
+518 ARTAVGLNNLLDYV

-550 SSWVKSEDQ
+550 SSWVQSEDQ

-574 PATCDAIIPCGVS
+574 PATCDAIVPCGVS
-587 TENAQGLLSYLHT
+587 PENAQGLLSYLHT

-612 LRQHIILEP
+612 LRQHVFLQP

-630 VYHHQLNSILTMD
+630 VYHHQLNSMLTVD
-643 SIPPSQHSLVTQ
+643 SIPPSQRSLVTQ

-842 VVSRLITDIENEIRH
+842 VVSRLITDIENEIRQ

-870 ASPED
+870 ASPEG

-905 VARELKKH
+905 VAREVEKH
-913 KTALANAQAFI
+913 KIAVADAQTFI
-924 KLPLANVLSTES
+924 TLPLANVLSPES
-936 GQEVTEQEAEDIAF
+936 GQEVTEQEAEDIAV

-1008 LEKVDKSVFGH
+1008 LQSIDESVFGH
-1019 IQDCTL
+1019 IQDWTL
-1025 SKPEAGASLPETVN
+1025 TRPESGTASLSLPGIPGSA
-1039 LEGKSR
+1039 GKRR
-1045 STPGEQTVLVSH
+1045 SSPGKE
-1057 CSNSIGL
+1057 I
-1064 VGFADMLSRNF
+1064 
-1075 EVATPSTLSIALHG
+1075 
-1089 VVFCIELLSENKVFQ
+1089 VV
-1104 AVLKLGV
+1104 
-1111 AQWHS
+1111 
-1116 IGLQMGLTGPQIKA
+1116 
-1130 CTFDIPSLGS
+1130 D
-1140 KLEALIEVKI
+1140 
-1150 RECGVEE
+1150 
-1157 TEKCLLSACERIPEP
+1157 
-1172 IIGSVL
+1172 
-1178 DYIKSGS
+1178 
-1185 SGMSPHESV
+1185 
-1194 QGRCQCL
+1194 
-1201 LLLVMLHLLLC
+1201 
-1212 PSCVKCCSLKMTT
+1212 
-1225 LGVPG
+1225 
-1230 LPLQRLK
+1230 
-1237 S
+1237 

>member
-1 MSRDFRRGGPKSRE
+1 MSTFVSRDFRRGGPKSRE

-62 DLYDGRRV
+62 DLYDGGRV
-70 VFPGGFPFEVTLPQ
+70 VVPGGFPFELTLPQ

-105 KDLENITRLWLVRGD
+105 KDLENVTRLVLLHGD

-128 CQLNKLTHLYLNG
+128 CQLNKLTHLTLSG

-146 AIPPGTCGKMKRL
+146 EIPPGACGKMKRL

-179 VNLETLYLTGNSLS
+179 VNLEKLKLKSNSLS

-201 MTKLTYVDLCYNPFE
+201 MTKLTDVDLGYNPFDC
-216 SLEEEFPFDTLVNIE
+216 LEEEFPFDTLVNIE
-231 YLDLSETNMKTL
+231 YLDLANTNIQTL
-243 PGEIGQMVKIKRI
+243 PGGIGQMVKIKTI
-256 LLFGNQLE
+256 FLYLNKLE
-264 CLPKEF
+264 CLPKEI
-270 CNLPSDALVYL
+270 CNLPSDAQVDLDDNPL
-281 SGNLLTSP
+281 SSP

-440 KADLVTDDQLQ
+440 KADLVTHDQLQ
-451 LVATDLGHKI
+451 LVITDLGHKI

-491 IAKKKEEWQESQQQY
+491 IAKKKDWRETQQEYEE
-506 QEWRMSKIMSTS
+506 RCVSKIMSTS
-518 ARKAVGLNILLGYV
+518 ARRAVGLNNVLGYV

-550 SSWVKSEDQ
+550 SSWVQSEDQ
-559 LQSLAKIHSPPIRSL
+559 LQSLAKIDSPPIRSL

-587 TENAQGLLSYLHT
+587 PENAQGLLSYLHI

-612 LRQHIILEP
+612 LRQHVFLRP

-643 SIPPSQHSLVTQ
+643 SITPSQRSLVTQ
-655 RELEGMLSNL
+655 RELEEMLTNL

-687 EHDNLMIKLLVSFH
+687 EHENLMIKLLVSFN

-709 DHVIKAVNALVEGN
+709 EHVVKAVNALVEGN
-723 VDDGCDDLLS
+723 VDEGCDDLLS

-775 LSLPEGLFQRVSA
+775 VSLPEGLFQRVSA

-812 AVLLCDEKRAEIVLS
+812 AVLQCDEERAEIVLF
-827 ANTLQS
+827 ANTVQS

-842 VVSRLITDIENEIRH
+842 VVSRLIVDIESEIKQ
-857 APGAIHVVQRYMS
+857 APGAIHVVRRYMS
-870 ASPED
+870 ASPEG
-875 IQSAPNVGARQD
+875 IQSAPNVGARRN
-887 EVQLHKDYP
+887 EVHLHKDYP
-896 VFQVSVKDP
+896 VFQVSAKDP
-905 VARELKKH
+905 VARGLKKH
-913 KTALANAQAFI
+913 KIALANAQAFI
-924 KLPLANVLSTES
+924 KLPLVNVLSTEN
-936 GQEVTEQEAEDIAF
+936 GEKVTEQEAEDIAM
-950 QIENDSAVSK
+950 QIEDDSSVSE
-960 LRFALR
+960 LSFLLR
-966 VKETSVESSDV
+966 VKEAEVESSGV
-977 CDRALAVI
+977 HSKAFAVI
-985 HKWRQSTSYACVSI
+985 NKWRQSSSHACISV
-999 LRDALHKVG
+999 LRDVLHKVG
-1008 LEKVDKSVFGH
+1008 LQEVDESVFGH
-1019 IQDCTL
+1019 IQDQTL
-1025 SKPEAGASLPETVN
+1025 TKLQAGASALSLP
-1039 LEGKSR
+1039 G
-1045 STPGEQTVLVSH
+1045 
-1057 CSNSIGL
+1057 
-1064 VGFADMLSRNF
+1064 
-1075 EVATPSTLSIALHG
+1075 
-1089 VVFCIELLSENKVFQ
+1089 
-1104 AVLKLGV
+1104 
-1111 AQWHS
+1111 
-1116 IGLQMGLTGPQIKA
+1116 
-1130 CTFDIPSLGS
+1130 IPD
-1140 KLEALIEVKI
+1140 
-1150 RECGVEE
+1150 VEME
-1157 TEKCLLSACERIPEP
+1157 
-1172 IIGSVL
+1172 
-1178 DYIKSGS
+1178 
-1185 SGMSPHESV
+1185 SGMSQHQSV
-1194 QGRCQCL
+1194 GGEYGWLVRPML
-1201 LLLVMLHLLLC
+1201 LN
-1212 PSCVKCCSLKMTT
+1212 
-1225 LGVPG
+1225 
-1230 LPLQRLK
+1230 
-1237 S
+1237 